1 MVVVRCSPG
10 VGDENLVTNG
20 EAVKGKGFL
29 RTDDDEVD
37 DAVEKPLD
45 RMVNDGIRGLLF
57 GSWCSGRL
65 DWFSRSLV
73 GRIEEE
79 SRSSDGS
86 EA

>member
-1 MVVVRCSPG
+1 VAARCSP
-10 VGDENLVTNG
+10 DENLVAKG

-37 DAVEKPLD
+37 DAVEKPRD
-45 RMVNDGIRGLLF
+45 RMVSDGMRGLLF
-57 GSWCSGRL
+57 GSVCSGRSDRL
-65 DWFSRSLV
+65 SGSLA

-79 SRSSDGS
+79 SSSDGF